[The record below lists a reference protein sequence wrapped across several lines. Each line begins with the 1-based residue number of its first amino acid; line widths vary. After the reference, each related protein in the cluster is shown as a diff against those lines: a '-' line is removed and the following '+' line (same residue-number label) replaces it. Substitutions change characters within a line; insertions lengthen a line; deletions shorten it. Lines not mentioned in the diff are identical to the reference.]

1 MTVGANRCRPREST
15 RERRVLY
22 VRHPVHWQQSVTDA
36 TAVQRRTVRAGF
48 RP

>member
-1 MTVGANRCRPREST
+1 MTVGANRCRSREST
-15 RERRVLY
+15 RERRIRY
-22 VRHPVHWQQSVTDA
+22 VRHPIYWQQSVTGA